1 MTVHFITFG
10 GGAEKYVEAGQRLVK
25 QAEAIGV
32 FDTCQLF
39 LAEDLQAD
47 KEFWSKHGDF
57 ITQNKR
63 GYGYWLWKP
72 YLLKKMME
80 RMQDGDKLI
89 YLDAG
94 CEIDL
99 NKKNSL
105 LQHLTYV
112 EEDYLIGSSTCF
124 EREFCKI
131 DLILK
136 LDMLDPKYLE
146 TYQRQGGAVIY
157 LVCPKTRDFINQ
169 WYDLCCDYHLLDD
182 SPSQHNN
189 LPGFQEHRHDQ
200 AIFSLLSK
208 KYNLFSK
215 HTIQS
220 CVSIVRNCSGISLL

>member
-1 MTVHFITFG
+1 MAVHFITFG
-10 GGAEKYVEAGQRLVK
+10 GGAEKYVEAGQRLLK
-25 QAEAIGV
+25 QAEATGI

-39 LAEDLQAD
+39 LAEDLKAD
-47 KEFWSKHGDF
+47 KEFWERHGSF

-63 GYGYWLWKP
+63 GYGYWIWKP
-72 YLLKKMME
+72 YLIKKRMAQ
-80 RMQDGDKLI
+80 MQDGDKLI

-94 CEIDL
+94 CEIDI
-99 NKKNSL
+99 KQKDSI
-105 LQHLTYV
+105 LQHLKYV
-112 EEDYLIGSSTCF
+112 EEDYLIASQTCI

-136 LDMLDPKYLE
+136 LDMLNVNYLE
-146 TYQRQGGAVIY
+146 TFQRQGGAVIY
-157 LVCPKTRDFINQ
+157 LVCAKTRDFINK

-182 SPSQHNN
+182 SPSYHNN
-189 LPGFQEHRHDQ
+189 LHGFQEHRHDQ

-215 HTIQS
+215 HTIES